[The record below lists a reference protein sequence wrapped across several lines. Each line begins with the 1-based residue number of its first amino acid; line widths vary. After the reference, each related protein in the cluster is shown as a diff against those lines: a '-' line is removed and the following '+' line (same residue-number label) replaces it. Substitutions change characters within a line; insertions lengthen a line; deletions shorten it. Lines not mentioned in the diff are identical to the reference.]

1 MASIVKLSVD
11 AAVYEHASIMWE
23 NLVGLPPEKV
33 VYRLSAG
40 EGLVSEVDRLLVDD
54 LNEFLHRVDRF
65 VPRVRLNVP
74 GGDIYSVQCNTL
86 IARWR
91 RRLSSVRSGMLKSNK
106 PVYLTDAVNAI
117 ITKPCN
123 DEITRLRKSISAE
136 LELQKS
142 GQELTP
148 EQQQR
153 VDEVNAK
160 IEEQKIKLRKL
171 PRCNNIILT
180 AMLHEVID
188 RMPQEER
195 DELAQLEEERTRNRK
210 ELEDVIAELKDV
222 RLSLGSNSKY
232 AGEGEKESLE
242 KRLPELEEKCMIM
255 DADYDVNK
263 QRRAEILQK
272 YYDHIKPEVVAEAL
286 MEAPYTFW
294 ERFNMSKVMKEVNVR
309 VASATKSS
317 RRAKSDDEEKS
328 APKRK
333 RKQPSIEEH
342 AADLMLFPFSFGDA
356 DTGDIRSQLAEDN
369 MIMDEYDEW
378 TEQCK
383 DISLTAEYRAKY
395 EEFCRRFQT
404 IPDSAL
410 KALAEGQAFTVP
422 SRESKNLAKL
432 KDFLFSISTKSEQDE
447 QAIEDNKEDIKA
459 VCKFDD
465 FEAFYNELVKMS
477 QEKGISNPL
486 RYILGMIRNHVKK
499 HSVAG

>member
-23 NLVGLPPEKV
+23 DLVGSTPEKV

-117 ITKPCN
+117 ITKPYN
-123 DEITRLRKSISAE
+123 DEIARLRKSISAE
-136 LELQKS
+136 QELQKS
-142 GQELTP
+142 GHALTD

-153 VDEVNAK
+153 VVEVNAK
-160 IEEQKIKLRKL
+160 IEEQKSKLRKL

-195 DELAQLEEERTRNRK
+195 DELTRLEQERSRNRK
-210 ELEDVIAELKDV
+210 EIEDVIAELKDV

-255 DADYDVNK
+255 DADYDENK

-294 ERFNMSKVMKEVNVR
+294 DRFNMNKSMKEVNVR

-317 RRAKSDDEEKS
+317 RRTKSDDVEKS

-333 RKQPSIEEH
+333 RK
-342 AADLMLFPFSFGDA
+342 LV
-356 DTGDIRSQLAEDN
+356 EDN
-369 MIMDEYDEW
+369 MIMDEYDDW
-378 TEQCK
+378 TEKCE

-395 EEFCRRFQT
+395 EEFCRRFHT
-404 IPDSAL
+404 IPDSSL
-410 KALAEGQAFTVP
+410 KALAEGQAFAVP
-422 SRESKNLAKL
+422 SRESKNYARL
-432 KDFLFSISTKSEQDE
+432 KNFLVSISANSEEDE
-447 QAIEDNKEDIKA
+447 QAIEDKKEDIKA

-465 FEAFYNELVKMS
+465 FEAFYDEMVRAS
-477 QEKGISNPL
+477 QGTGINSPL
-486 RYILGMIRNHVKK
+486 RYILKMISNHVKE
-499 HSVAG
+499 HNTAG

>member
-1 MASIVKLSVD
+1 M
-11 AAVYEHASIMWE
+11 
-23 NLVGLPPEKV
+23 
-33 VYRLSAG
+33 
-40 EGLVSEVDRLLVDD
+40 
-54 LNEFLHRVDRF
+54 
-65 VPRVRLNVP
+65 
-74 GGDIYSVQCNTL
+74 
-86 IARWR
+86 
-91 RRLSSVRSGMLKSNK
+91 
-106 PVYLTDAVNAI
+106 
-117 ITKPCN
+117 
-123 DEITRLRKSISAE
+123 
-136 LELQKS
+136 
-142 GQELTP
+142 
-148 EQQQR
+148 
-153 VDEVNAK
+153 
-160 IEEQKIKLRKL
+160 
-171 PRCNNIILT
+171 
-180 AMLHEVID
+180 
-188 RMPQEER
+188 
-195 DELAQLEEERTRNRK
+195 
-210 ELEDVIAELKDV
+210 IAELRDI
-222 RLSLGSNSKY
+222 RISLGSNSKY
-232 AGEGEKESLE
+232 AGEGEKEGLE

-255 DADYDVNK
+255 DADYDANK

-294 ERFNMSKVMKEVNVR
+294 DRFNMSKIMKEVNVR

-333 RKQPSIEEH
+333 RKLPPIEEH

-395 EEFCRRFQT
+395 EEFCRRFNT

-410 KALAEGQAFTVP
+410 KVLAEGQAFTVP

-465 FEAFYNELVKMS
+465 FEAFYDEMVRAS
-477 QEKGISNPL
+477 QGTGINSPL
-486 RYILGMIRNHVKK
+486 RYILKMISNHVKEQSDDDK
-499 HSVAG
+499 Q

>member
-123 DEITRLRKSISAE
+123 DEIARLRKSISAE

-142 GQELTP
+142 AQVLTD

-153 VDEVNAK
+153 VVEVNAK
-160 IEEQKIKLRKL
+160 IEEQKSKLRKL
-171 PRCNNIILT
+171 PRCNNTILT

-195 DELAQLEEERTRNRK
+195 DELAQLEEERIRNRK
-210 ELEDVIAELKDV
+210 EIEDVITKLKDV

-232 AGEGEKESLE
+232 AGEGEKESLG
-242 KRLPELEEKCMIM
+242 KRLPELEEKSMFL
-255 DADYDVNK
+255 DADYDTNK
-263 QRRAEILQK
+263 KRRAEILQK

-294 ERFNMSKVMKEVNVR
+294 ESFNMSKIMKEVNVR

-333 RKQPSIEEH
+333 RKLPPIEEH

-395 EEFCRRFQT
+395 EEFCRRFKT
-404 IPDSAL
+404 IPESAL

-465 FEAFYNELVKMS
+465 FEAFYDELVKMS

-499 HSVAG
+499 HSAAG

>member
-1 MASIVKLSVD
+1 MCHTNFIIIISMASIVKLSVD

-23 NLVGLPPEKV
+23 SLVGSTPEKV

-40 EGLVSEVDRLLVDD
+40 EGLVSEVDRLLVND
-54 LNEFLHRVDRF
+54 LNDFLHRVDRF

-91 RRLSSVRSGMLKSNK
+91 RRLSSVRSGLLNSNK

-123 DEITRLRKSISAE
+123 DEIARLRKSISAE

-142 GQELTP
+142 GQVLTD

-153 VDEVNAK
+153 VVEVNAK
-160 IEEQKIKLRKL
+160 IEEQKSKLRKL
-171 PRCNNIILT
+171 PRCNNTILT

-195 DELAQLEEERTRNRK
+195 DELARLEEERSRNRK
-210 ELEDVIAELKDV
+210 EIEDVIAELKDV
-222 RLSLGSNSKY
+222 RLSLGSNSKF
-232 AGEGEKESLE
+232 
-242 KRLPELEEKCMIM
+242 
-255 DADYDVNK
+255 
-263 QRRAEILQK
+263 
-272 YYDHIKPEVVAEAL
+272 VAEAL

-294 ERFNMSKVMKEVNVR
+294 ESFNMNKSMKDVNVR

-317 RRAKSDDEEKS
+317 RRTKSGDEEKPS
-328 APKRK
+328 PKRK
-333 RKQPSIEEH
+333 RKQPTIEEH

-356 DTGDIRSQLAEDN
+356 DTGDIRSLLVEDN
-369 MIMDEYDEW
+369 MIMDEYDDW
-378 TEQCK
+378 TEKCE

-395 EEFCRRFQT
+395 EEFCRRFHT

-432 KDFLFSISTKSEQDE
+432 KDFLVSISANSEEDE
-447 QAIEDNKEDIKA
+447 QAIEDKKEDIKA

-465 FEAFYNELVKMS
+465 FEAFYDEMVRAS
-477 QEKGISNPL
+477 QGTGINSPL
-486 RYILGMIRNHVKK
+486 RYILKMISNHVKE
-499 HSVAG
+499 HNTAG